1 MKKLIKD
8 GQVALLI
15 SHGFGAGWSTW
26 GDDDMVFEPVI
37 AQMILDKTPIQTML
51 NYLDDKYPNFY
62 TGGLDSLVVEW
73 LEEGVSFAVD
83 EYDGAET
90 LRTSEYLRSTT

>member
-1 MKKLIKD
+1 
-8 GQVALLI
+8 
-15 SHGFGAGWSTW
+15 
-26 GDDDMVFEPVI
+26 
-37 AQMILDKTPIQTML
+37 
-51 NYLDDKYPNFY
+51 LDDKYPNFY